1 MLLLI
6 PVGVLLVV
14 SLLFNVATSVT
25 KKFYNKTA
33 PAGRESNWFYNT
45 CMGIACL
52 VFILIFSI
60 NPAVPDP
67 FASITDI
74 SLVSVGLG
82 LVFGILVLAQSYTYM
97 WALEIG
103 PFSYTSVIVSLA
115 SVISADDDLCGLNM
129 LNNARVLCKNN
140 DAGVTS
146 YLIFHTGTDNG

>member
-25 KKFYNKTA
+25 KKYNKSA
-33 PAGRESNWFYNT
+33 PAGRESKWFYTT

-67 FASITDI
+67 FASITDL

-82 LVFGILVLAQSYTYM
+82 IVFGILVLAQSYTYM
-97 WALEIG
+97 WRL
-103 PFSYTSVIVSLA
+103 
-115 SVISADDDLCGLNM
+115 
-129 LNNARVLCKNN
+129 R
-140 DAGVTS
+140 
-146 YLIFHTGTDNG
+146 

>member
-67 FASITDI
+67 FASITDL
-74 SLVSVGLG
+74 SLVSVGNC
-82 LVFGILVLAQSYTYM
+82 
-97 WALEIG
+97 
-103 PFSYTSVIVSLA
+103 VI
-115 SVISADDDLCGLNM
+115 
-129 LNNARVLCKNN
+129 
-140 DAGVTS
+140 
-146 YLIFHTGTDNG
+146 IF